1 MYSSQVLE
9 ATPDLR
15 YRWGMKTRMEGF
27 LFSEA
32 QKQMH
37 TGKTQG
43 KVHVSGTDLSLDRAV
58 WIRKGSRA
66 LQKYEV
72 SFLGLQQSSVVPERS
87 GRKLPVTV
95 SALRWLN

>member
-1 MYSSQVLE
+1 MYSSQVVE
-9 ATPDLR
+9 ATPDLH
-15 YRWGMKTRMEGF
+15 YGWEMETRMGGF

-66 LQKYEV
+66 LQKYEMP
-72 SFLGLQQSSVVPERS
+72 FLGMQQSSVVSERS
-87 GRKLPVTV
+87 GRKFPVTV
-95 SALRWLN
+95 SALHWLN